1 MEDWKAEIEQAQAI
15 GIDGFALNC
24 APPSVDKYTPDQLA
38 HAYAAAEEM
47 DFKVFISFDF
57 AYWTPGDTGLITDY
71 LANFTASPAQAYYND
86 GAIVSTF
93 IGNAMDWNPVK
104 SSLSDQKLTVI
115 PNVEDPNSIPGATN
129 GLDGAFS
136 WYAWPTS
143 GENKVIKGPMT
154 TVWDD
159 MFIQNL
165 GDKPYMAREYNLSP
179 SPPLSRILTLYS
191 RVPVVLYAFCQQELG
206 VYLRGAAHAPLGAD
220 ARHEAPDD

>member
-1 MEDWKAEIEQAQAI
+1 MEQFTVEDWKAEIEQAQAI

-24 APPSVDKYTPDQLA
+24 APPSVDKYTPDQIA

-115 PNVEDPNSIPGATN
+115 PNVEDPNSIPSATN

-165 GDKPYMAREYNLSP
+165 GDKPYMARQYNLPP
-179 SPPLSRILTLYS
+179 SPPLSRILTFNS
-191 RVPVVLYAFCQQELG
+191 RVPVVLYAFRQQELG
-206 VYLRGAAHAPLGAD
+206 VYL
-220 ARHEAPDD
+220 